1 MANEFKVKNGIK
13 FPDDT
18 IQTTAAG
25 PLIEIYDSGIDDYDS
40 RYLTGFYTLAATSTN
55 GPDSS
60 VAYNVYASSP
70 GLTISQLAIGET
82 NNVYTRAS
90 ADGASTWTE
99 WRRLVNTVPG
109 ASGNVL
115 TSNGTSWVSQAP
127 SGGSSTLTISNK
139 TAAYT
144 VVAGDLGKI
153 INCTSGTFT
162 VSLTAA
168 ATLGSGFN
176 CWIWNN
182 STTTSDTIT
191 IDPSSTETIDGR
203 TTLVLRPG
211 EGLQVICDGT
221 NWQTGDKKAMRG
233 FAENIRST
241 SGEARPIASGQD
253 SLAIGVASNSVGLRS
268 VALTASYA
276 SGEDSFSAGNGNG
289 TSSYGALGNGSIA
302 VGVNSKAA
310 AIRSISIG
318 GLTQAT
324 SGYSAAIGNNSS
336 GTGSQ
341 AITGSGAMALG
352 GSYASGADS
361 FAAGVANNTST
372 YGATNA
378 NGIVLGY
385 LSKSTGTSAL
395 SLGYTAV
402 SSGSYS
408 TAIGYAP
415 VASGTNAVAI
425 GGWWNYGSPTA
436 SSTSSIA
443 IGDGV
448 TADAQLSV
456 ALGNAAITNG
466 IKGKF
471 VYSNGRFA
479 ANGDSQTG
487 TFVLRRTTANGTA
500 TALTTDDTAAGGDD
514 QIILPNNSAYAF
526 TGIVVARQQASAGTA
541 SAAWEIKGLIRREGS
556 AGTTTLVNS
565 ALTVINNAPGWTIAL
580 SADTTNGGL
589 AVTITGAAATNIRWV
604 ATVQTSEVTYA

>member
-1 MANEFKVKNGIK
+1 MAIR
-13 FPDDT
+13 
-18 IQTTAAG
+18 IQNTTV
-25 PLIEIYDSGIDDYDS
+25 INDS
-40 RYLTGFYTLAATSTN
+40 RQLENITN
-55 GPDSS
+55 LKTVGGQSLLGSGDISVGNSS
-60 VAYNVYASSP
+60 V
-70 GLTISQLAIGET
+70 TF
-82 NNVYTRAS
+82 
-90 ADGASTWTE
+90 D
-99 WRRLVNTVPG
+99 
-109 ASGNVL
+109 
-115 TSNGTSWVSQAP
+115 
-127 SGGSSTLTISNK
+127 NK
-139 TAAYT
+139 TSAYT

-318 GLTQAT
+318 AWTQTT
-324 SGYSAAIGNNSS
+324 SGYSTAIGNNSS

-341 AITGSGAMALG
+341 AITGSGAMAFG

-361 FAAGVANNTST
+361 FAAAVANNTSS
-372 YGATNA
+372 YGATSANA
-378 NGIVLGY
+378 IALGS
-385 LSKSTGTSAL
+385 LAL
-395 SLGYTAV
+395 
-402 SSGSYS
+402 
-408 TAIGYAP
+408 
-415 VASGTNAVAI
+415 ASGTQSIAISSAGAIASGTGSVAI
-425 GGWWNYGSPTA
+425 GGTSGNLGPQATAQQAMAVGSGA
-436 SSTSSIA
+436 VA
-443 IGDGV
+443 AVIGKYAYATRLLSVVG
-448 TADAQLSV
+448 DAQYGL
-456 ALGNAAITNG
+456 L
-466 IKGKF
+466 
-471 VYSNGRFA
+471 
-479 ANGDSQTG
+479 
-487 TFVLRRTTANGTA
+487 VLRVSTTSNTA
-500 TALTTDDTAAGGDD
+500 TPLVTDAGAAGTSN
-514 QIILPNNSAYAF
+514 QVILPNNSAYAF
-526 TGIVVARQQASAGTA
+526 TGTVVARQKASDGTQ
-541 SAAWEIKGLIRREGS
+541 SAAWKIEGLIRREANAAS
-556 AGTTTLVNS
+556 TVLVNS

-589 AVTITGAAATNIRWV
+589 AITVTGSAATNIRWV